1 MFFLFLILI
10 NSHLFLKPTVSVAF
24 KNHHP
29 KHKWQS
35 NLLFRD
41 SPTWCYIHFMHSVY
55 TDLKQKPRRNHFWMC
70 ASDMS
75 FKMKFDGITFSLA
88 SSTIRYTVRKRKHF
102 FFLEM
107 APTIQCAVV
116 FLMVRVGL
124 ITCLYH
130 TSAVMSEPFPA
141 AKLFQQLILILS
153 QYQKTVR
160 MTAVLLL

>member
-1 MFFLFLILI
+1 MFFLFLII
-10 NSHLFLKPTVSVAF
+10 NSHLFLKPTFSVAF

-29 KHKWQS
+29 KPKWQS

-88 SSTIRYTVRKRKHF
+88 SSTIRYTVMKRKHF
-102 FFLEM
+102 FFSGNGPNYTM
-107 APTIQCAVV
+107 CS
-116 FLMVRVGL
+116 
-124 ITCLYH
+124 C
-130 TSAVMSEPFPA
+130 FPYG
-141 AKLFQQLILILS
+141 KGGSHHMPVPYFCS
-153 QYQKTVR
+153 HV
-160 MTAVLLL
+160 